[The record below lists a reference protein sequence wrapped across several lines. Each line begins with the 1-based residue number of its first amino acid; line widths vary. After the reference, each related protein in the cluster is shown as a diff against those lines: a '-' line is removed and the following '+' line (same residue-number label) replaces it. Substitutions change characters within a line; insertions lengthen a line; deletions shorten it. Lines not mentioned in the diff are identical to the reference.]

1 MTSAQ
6 TSTDTR
12 HLTMEAE
19 RIATVLTMF
28 GVFGDRDNRAAMNL
42 SREGFVTAVI
52 SHAASTAN
60 GTPLELDYPARGARV
75 SVVTGLQDGVLGFLS
90 VTGNGRWQKG
100 YPVLDYAG
108 LNKALKK
115 MVPPAL

>member
-12 HLTMEAE
+12 HLTMQAE

-28 GVFGDRDNRAAMNL
+28 GVFGDRDNKAAMKI
-42 SREGFVTAVI
+42 SQESFIATVS
-52 SHAASTAN
+52 SHAASTSN

-75 SVVTGLQDGVLGFLS
+75 SVVTGNRDGVLGFLS
-90 VTGNGRWQKG
+90 VTANGRWQKG